1 MQINEQVK
9 EKLIQLYNS
18 AKKTVID
25 GKGGGWVDLAAFGW
39 LVNKANI
46 NYKGD
51 GTGKLSSFLLST
63 GLFEII
69 TVKNKFVKA
78 KESTE
83 SSIPKDDDKFFSDI
97 PEVIEQQNVE
107 NSPIK
112 QPTIFEEEEHEYAA
126 KALSLE
132 THDISMTTSKIDDA
146 NLQLFDKLK
155 EAKQKDWETF
165 SKPDYI
171 GIWKSIIEKYPE
183 TAHFIY
189 ELIQNADDA
198 QATEAAIILY
208 KDKLVFKHN
217 GKRQFSLTDAAN
229 HEDTMGDI
237 NSITSVACSTKKDEE
252 QTIGKFGVGFKSVFQ
267 YTESPSIYDDTFWFK
282 IENYIIPTLLKSDH
296 ELRYEGET
304 LFEIPFKNPEK
315 AYGEIHQRLMNL
327 RMPVLFLPHVQR
339 IVWKVDGES
348 CLHEYSK
355 EILQS
360 NTRHGISYDFC
371 RINDFQKKHF
381 LYLFK
386 RNLKTSQGSFPISVG
401 YYLNTD
407 GSLKTN
413 SKSSVYCFFPT
424 SERFESCFVCHAPFL
439 LTDNRD
445 SIKTFEEVNTEFLHG
460 ISQLAADALL
470 CLKDIGINRSPRYI
484 EFEDNNSQDISGPFD
499 SMLINDNIFHI
510 LNIHSTDERN
520 IYLKNSYLE
529 VIRKEELILTRS
541 KKYVNRNIALVTTAD
556 LESLLNSHQLNSLY
570 NNDDYDFVY
579 LKQYRSDLR
588 DLAALI
594 GITTFDNEK
603 LAEKLSKSF
612 MEEQKPE
619 WIKRLL
625 VYIEE
630 KARNLWVLK
639 DDSPRQCKKP
649 YTYSS
654 GWGYYRRSETR
665 AGEDSWSG
673 LKFRFA
679 PIVKTSKGSWVSP
692 YTLYEKEPNVI
703 LPFKGFDDVEESVF
717 GVTMDENLYND
728 HRDFFDKLGF
738 RRPSQS
744 DYIEKAIIVHYDN
757 NQRPEDAILKKDFK
771 IIYSILNSPRNHDS
785 IIRMLKDRWKLRC
798 IGQPLNML
806 KNVGELAIPNERFM
820 KFIGSDTIL
829 KFVDCDFYSEGNDI
843 TVNEVMTFLAK
854 YFEIPDKPI
863 IKKLSYSATPLQYKL
878 NGSYYSYSDFPE
890 HIQNYLHGIRLAQT
904 AKNRPYCVDFC
915 LDGYNINNCSK
926 EWSHLLWE
934 YVLLYGIQQYSRSTL
949 QYYEFGM
956 KHAEEMSF
964 DSTYLSCLKKDKWIV
979 DKEGIFHSPNEMSIE
994 MFHDL
999 EYERNDS
1006 IEKALGFWDYIK
1018 DDLEEKDRQAKLL
1031 AEERE
1036 RNDLLHEAME
1046 KGINVN
1052 ELLKNALANK
1062 NEVQSSYTSL
1072 VTESNKDAISTIVGS
1087 LNNEE
1092 INQLAESIRL
1102 GNYAST
1108 KQIQDV
1114 PAIIVNNIEPLSDI
1128 TEAVGE
1134 ENLPI
1139 VAEHVGEF
1147 MSWMLDEDEDRMPSM
1162 VRRIVKYIGKKIYE
1176 NYLINEGIEYESL
1189 DNDASDCDYSINGK
1203 KYVRVISTLKSIV
1216 DNRIPV
1222 GLSAAQNAFLKQHP
1236 DTEIRIIRISFRDIW
1251 IIPKYTRIV
1260 DLFGKEDSP
1269 EMNDRLRDMCD
1280 DLAMNYWKGAT
1291 VAEFDVVSPE
1301 YLIKIER
1308 KN

>member
-1 MQINEQVK
+1 MKLDEKTKNE
-9 EKLIQLYNS
+9 LSRLYKM
-18 AKKTVID
+18 AKKVELE
-25 GKGGGWVDLAAFGW
+25 GHGSGWVDLAAFGW
-39 LVNKANI
+39 AVNKAKI
-46 NYKGD
+46 NYKGID
-51 GTGKLSSFLLST
+51 GTGKLSSFLFDT
-63 GLFEII
+63 GIFEII
-69 TVKNKFVKA
+69 TVKNKFIRIKQISGLI
-78 KESTE
+78 ST
-83 SSIPKDDDKFFSDI
+83 PDDDTLLVDI
-97 PEVIEQQNVE
+97 PEAIEQQKVE
-107 NSPIK
+107 SSLIK
-112 QPTIFEEEEHEYAA
+112 QLTIFEEEEIESTT
-126 KALSLE
+126 KTLLLE
-132 THDISMTTSKIDDA
+132 PHDISTCHSQIDDGKQ
-146 NLQLFDKLK
+146 QLFGKLK
-155 EAKQKDWETF
+155 QAKQKDWETF

-198 QATEAAIILY
+198 LATEAAIVLY

-217 GKRQFSLTDAAN
+217 GKRQFSLTDADN

-315 AYGEIHQRLMNL
+315 AYREIHLRLMNL

-371 RINDFQKKHF
+371 RINDFQKKYF

-386 RNLKTSQGSFPISVG
+386 REFQTSQGSYPISVG

-407 GSLKTN
+407 GSLNTN

-424 SERFESCFVCHAPFL
+424 SEKFEGCFVCHAPFL

-484 EFEDNNSQDISGPFD
+484 EFEDNNNQDISGSFD
-499 SMLINDNIFHI
+499 SLLINDNVFHI
-510 LNIHSTDERN
+510 LNIHSTNDRN
-520 IYLKNSYLE
+520 IYLKNCYLD
-529 VIRKEELILTRS
+529 VIKKEELILTRS
-541 KKYVNRNIALVTTAD
+541 KKYVNKNIALVTTAD

-570 NNDDYDFVY
+570 HNDDYDFVY

-603 LAEKLSKSF
+603 LAEKLSTSF

-625 VYIEE
+625 AYIEE

-639 DDSPRQCKKP
+639 DDSPRRCQKP

-654 GWGYYRRSETR
+654 GWGYYRRSETKP
-665 AGEDSWSG
+665 GEDSWSG

-679 PIVKTSKGSWVSP
+679 PIVKTSKGNWVSP

-703 LPFKGFDDVEESVF
+703 LPFTGFDDVEEGVF
-717 GVTMDENLYND
+717 GVTMDEHLYNE
-728 HRDFFDKLGF
+728 HRDFFNKLGF
-738 RRPSQS
+738 RRPSLS
-744 DYIEKAIIVHYDN
+744 DYIEKAILVHYEK
-757 NQRPEDAILKKDFK
+757 NQSPEDAILKKDFK
-771 IIYSILNSPRNHDS
+771 IIYSILNSPRNHDN
-785 IIRMLKDRWKLRC
+785 IIKMLKEGWRIRC
-798 IGQPLNML
+798 NGQSSNIL
-806 KNVGELAIPNERFM
+806 KNIGEVALPNEGFI
-820 KFIGSDTIL
+820 KFIGSDTTL
-829 KFVDCDFYSEGNDI
+829 KFVDCAFYSEVADI
-843 TVNEVMTFLAK
+843 TCEVVNSFFKDKFGVPDSPKIKELIYLAK
-854 YFEIPDKPI
+854 EQSYAYYGRTYSFDNFPD
-863 IKKLSYSATPLQYKL
+863 
-878 NGSYYSYSDFPE
+878 
-890 HIQNYLHGIRLAQT
+890 
-904 AKNRPYCVDFC
+904 CVVDF
-915 LDGYNINNCSK
+915 LSKSYLAKTNKPTYKDYYLEGYDINKRSN
-926 EWSHLLWE
+926 EWSHVLWG
-934 YVLLYGIQQYSRSTL
+934 YVLKYGSDINTKAKLTYYQYRAK
-949 QYYEFGM
+949 YPDYKE
-956 KHAEEMSF
+956 F
-964 DSTYLSCLKKDKWIV
+964 DSSYLLNLKNDKWICKA
-979 DKEGIFHSPNEMSIE
+979 DGTFCSPNEISIE
-994 MFHDL
+994 EFHNL
-999 EYERNDS
+999 GYEKNDS
-1006 IEKALGFWDYIK
+1006 VENALGFWDYIK
-1018 DDLEEKDRQAKLL
+1018 DDLEEKDRQARLL
-1031 AEERE
+1031 AEEKE
-1036 RNDLLHEAME
+1036 RNDLLHEAMK
-1046 KGINVN
+1046 KGININ
-1052 ELLKNALANK
+1052 ELLKNALSGH
-1062 NEVQSSYTSL
+1062 NEVQPTYTSL
-1072 VTESNKDAISTIVGS
+1072 VTESNKDAISTIVGV
-1087 LNNEE
+1087 LNDEE
-1092 INQLAESIRL
+1092 INQLAESIRQ

-1108 KQIQDV
+1108 KQSQDV
-1114 PAIIVNNIEPLSDI
+1114 PAIIVNNIEPLANI
-1128 TEAVGE
+1128 TEVVGE

-1147 MSWMLDEDEDRMPSM
+1147 MNWMLDENEDRMPSM

-1176 NYLINEGIEYESL
+1176 NYLINEGIDYEAL
-1189 DNDASDCDYSINGK
+1189 ENDTSDCDYLINDN

-1216 DNRIPV
+1216 DNRIPI

-1236 DTEIRIIRISFRDIW
+1236 DKEIRIIRISFKDIF
-1251 IIPKYTRIV
+1251 IFPQYTRIV
-1260 DLFGKEDSP
+1260 DLCGKEDDP
-1269 EMNDRLRDMCD
+1269 EQNERLSAMCD
-1280 DLAMNYWKGAT
+1280 NLARNYWSG
-1291 VAEFDVVSPE
+1291 VEIEEFDNASPE
-1301 YLIKIER
+1301 YSIKIER